1 MKREPDRDAWDR
13 SKRQIRAKYPKLREE
28 DLDYSI
34 EKEEEMLVH
43 LQQKL
48 GKTKDEIRKW
58 LHIIG

>member
-13 SKRQIRAKYPKLREE
+13 SKRQIRAKYPELREE
-28 DLDYSI
+28 DLDYSL